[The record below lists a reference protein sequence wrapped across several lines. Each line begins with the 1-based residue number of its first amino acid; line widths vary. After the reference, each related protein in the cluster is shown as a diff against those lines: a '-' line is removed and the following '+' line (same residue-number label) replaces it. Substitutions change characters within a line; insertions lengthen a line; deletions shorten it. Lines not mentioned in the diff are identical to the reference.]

1 MFQDADTYADEWHH
15 EVEAERVPVNQLLT
29 ASSHAEAYALVERK
43 SVRSRVEFDEEQI
56 VQCDGYGDDQT
67 LPYLYE
73 NVFIRIMR
81 FLRLSTHFNAIDAC

>member
-43 SVRSRVEFDEEQI
+43 SVRSRVEFDEEQV
-56 VQCDGYGDDQT
+56 VQGNGYGDDQA
-67 LPYLYE
+67 LPYLFD
-73 NVFIRIMR
+73 NLSTRSLR
-81 FLRLSTHFNAIDAC
+81 FLKAEYALRRH